1 MIGSLVRRQPRTG
14 RRFRGGDRGSSVGF
28 VAIAVSVG
36 GAIALVAAALTGLTV
51 ARTKATG
58 AADLT
63 ALAVAARL
71 FEDPDPC
78 STGAVIARANNSDLV
93 ACAIVGAAA
102 EVAVTTA
109 LPGWLRH
116 ATGQDSVTGEAR
128 AEVVAEAGVFEDR
141 G

>member
-1 MIGSLVRRQPRTG
+1 MTGSRVRRQPRTG
-14 RRFRGGDRGSSVGF
+14 RRFRGGDRGASVGF

-36 GAIALVAAALTGLTV
+36 GVIALVAAALTGLTV
-51 ARTKATG
+51 ARTRAAS

-71 FEDPDPC
+71 FEDSDPC
-78 STGAVIARANNSDLV
+78 STGVAVARANDSELV

-102 EVAVTTA
+102 EIAVTTA
-109 LPGWLRH
+109 LPGWLGH
-116 ATGQDSVTGEAR
+116 ATGRESVTGEAR
-128 AEVVAEAGVFEDR
+128 AEVVAEADRLGDR